1 MLFTRGKRG
10 FRAKKKKTPVRWGT
24 MVGKGTNE
32 HDGSWDYHHEG
43 NYLINKALIEH
54 YVAQSL

>member
-1 MLFTRGKRG
+1 
-10 FRAKKKKTPVRWGT
+10 
-24 MVGKGTNE
+24 MVGKGANE